1 MKKQSITNADTP
13 RMTAK
18 EFAESHY
25 KTPAFLEHGI
35 RCGKPNC
42 RCATSEYRH
51 GPYVY
56 LYWRDALGHPRR
68 RYVRRTEAAEVREVI
83 ELRQAIDRERRQTL
97 ASASAYLRELRIHV
111 RELERIGKDQGL
123 W

>member
-1 MKKQSITNADTP
+1 MENQSIASAVEP
-13 RMTAK
+13 RMTAR

-25 KTPAFLEHGI
+25 KTPAYVEHGI

-42 RCATSEYRH
+42 KCATSDYRH
-51 GPYVY
+51 GPYSY

-68 RYVRRTEAAEVREVI
+68 RYVRKAEADAAREVI
-83 ELRQAIDRERRQTL
+83 ELRRAIDRERRQAL
-97 ASASAYLRELRIHV
+97 AQSMAYLCELRMRV
-111 RELERIGKDQGL
+111 RELQQIGKEQGL

>member
-1 MKKQSITNADTP
+1 MEKQSISCAES
-13 RMTAK
+13 RMTAT

-25 KTPAFLEHGI
+25 KTPALVEHGI
-35 RCGKPNC
+35 RCGKSNC
-42 RCATSEYRH
+42 RCATSDYRH

-68 RYVRRTEAAEVREVI
+68 RYVRKAEVGAVRDVI
-83 ELRQAIDRERRQTL
+83 HLRQAIDRERRAAL
-97 ASASAYLRELRIHV
+97 AQSRGYLRELR
-111 RELERIGKDQGL
+111 ELRLLGERYGL